1 MKKLLLAAKHDLAF
15 QRPPASFCFGN
26 VSQDQTPHPRD
37 IRNSHGQIFFV
48 RDASPQ
54 LQSHIPGI
62 TQGYIMFSCNRAS

>member
-26 VSQDQTPHPRD
+26 VNQDQTPIPGIYITAMGRF
-37 IRNSHGQIFFV
+37 FFV